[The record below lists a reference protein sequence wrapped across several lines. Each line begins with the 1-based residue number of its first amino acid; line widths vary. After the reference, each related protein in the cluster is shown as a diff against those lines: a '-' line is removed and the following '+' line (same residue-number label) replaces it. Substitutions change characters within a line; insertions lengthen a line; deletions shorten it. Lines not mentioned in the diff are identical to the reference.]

1 MNEYIF
7 YTLEG
12 YTFPP
17 REDKEVENCQLLG
30 RAYGKNLKEARKH
43 LVQNC
48 PWIKECGFNIY
59 DAISKQLLTDENKQ
73 DIKTVIQYLFEEEY
87 RHFQELD
94 EPDDHIYHTLLRLK
108 ELIS

>member
-1 MNEYIF
+1 MKEFIF

-30 RAYGKNLKEARKH
+30 RAHGNTINEARKN
-43 LVQNC
+43 LEQRC
-48 PWIKECGFNIY
+48 PWIEECGFNIY
-59 DAISKQLLTDENKQ
+59 DAIVKQLLTEENKQ
-73 DIKTVIQYLFEEEY
+73 DIHKVIQYLWDDEY
-87 RHFQELD
+87 KHFQESD
-94 EPDDHIYHTLLRLK
+94 EPDHHIYRTLVRLK